1 MKILKREKEAEKI
14 KNIFP
19 PQKVEFT
26 KNDILKISTVK
37 EEEIL
42 VLGKLEIFLKILSVK
57 ALLCF

>member
-26 KNDILKISTVK
+26 KTDILKISTVK

-42 VLGKLEIFLKILSVK
+42 VLGKFEIFRKY
-57 ALLCF
+57 F

>member
-26 KNDILKISTVK
+26 KNDILKISTNLK
-37 EEEIL
+37 DEEIPC
-42 VLGKLEIFLKILSVK
+42 IR
-57 ALLCF
+57 